1 MCSKKEEEVEF
12 SGAMNNIQ
20 NYPNDLFF
28 HQLVSHHHHQD
39 PFQSETLGA
48 PGTNVGSGF
57 TIFSPDSV
65 SPIWP
70 TSTQPQFDP
79 FTSPPQASFYGSFFN
94 RSRAHHQG
102 LQFGYEG
109 LGGGTSVTQH
119 HQEQLRILSEALGP
133 VVQAGSGPF
142 GLQGELGK
150 MTAQEIM
157 DAKALAASKSHIDV
171 IKRNKRRCSKRIVKA
186 TKKTYCWTK
195 SSLRR
200 PHHFLLDNNKFMFT
214 DKASLLAEVIQHV
227 KELKRETSVISET
240 NLVPTE
246 SDELTVTFT
255 EEEETEDGRFVIKAS
270 LCCED
275 RSDLLP
281 DMIKTL
287 KAMRLKTLKA
297 EITTVGGRVKNVLF
311 VTGEE
316 SSGEEYCIGMIEEA
330 LKAVMG
336 KSNVEE
342 SSSSVNAKRQRMSSH
357 NTITV
362 VEQQQYHQ

>member
-1 MCSKKEEEVEF
+1 MCSKKEEEVES

-39 PFQSETLGA
+39 PSQSETFGA
-48 PGTNVGSGF
+48 PGNNIGSGF
-57 TIFSPDSV
+57 TIFPHD

-79 FTSPPQASFYGSFFN
+79 FPPPPQASFYGSFFN
-94 RSRAHHQG
+94 RSRANHQG
-102 LQFGYEG
+102 LQFEYEG
-109 LGGGTSVTQH
+109 FGGATSTTH
-119 HQEQLRILSEALGP
+119 HHHHEQLRILSEALGP

-142 GLQGELGK
+142 GLQAELGK
-150 MTAQEIM
+150 MTTQEIM
-157 DAKALAASKSHIDV
+157 DAKALAASKSHSEAE
-171 IKRNKRRCSKRIVKA
+171 RRRRERINNHLAKLRSILPNT
-186 TKKTYCWTK
+186 TK
-195 SSLRR
+195 
-200 PHHFLLDNNKFMFT
+200 T

-246 SDELTVTFT
+246 SNELTVAFT

-316 SSGEEYCIGMIEEA
+316 SSGEDMEEYCIGMIEEA
-330 LKAVMG
+330 LKGVME

-357 NTITV
+357 NTINI
-362 VEQQQYHQ
+362 VEQQQYHH

>member
-1 MCSKKEEEVEF
+1 MCSKKEEVES

-20 NYPNDLFF
+20 NYPNNLFF
-28 HQLVSHHHHQD
+28 HQLVSHHHHQE
-39 PFQSETLGA
+39 PSQSETFRA
-48 PGTNVGSGF
+48 PGYNVESGF
-57 TIFSPDSV
+57 TIFSHDSV

-79 FTSPPQASFYGSFFN
+79 FTPPTPQASFYESFFN

-109 LGGGTSVTQH
+109 FDGGTSATHH

-142 GLQGELGK
+142 GLQGKLGK

-157 DAKALAASKSHIDV
+157 DAKALAASKSHSEAE
-171 IKRNKRRCSKRIVKA
+171 RRRRERINNHLAKLRSILPNT
-186 TKKTYCWTK
+186 TK
-195 SSLRR
+195 
-200 PHHFLLDNNKFMFT
+200 T

-227 KELKRETSVISET
+227 KELERETSVISET

-246 SDELTVTFT
+246 SDELKVAFT
-255 EEEETEDGRFVIKAS
+255 EEEETEDGRHVIKAS

-287 KAMRLKTLKA
+287 KSMRLKTLKA
-297 EITTVGGRVKNVLF
+297 EITTAGGRVKNVLF

-316 SSGEEYCIGMIEEA
+316 SSGEDMEDYCIGMIEEA

-336 KSNVEE
+336 KCNVEE

-357 NTITV
+357 NPITI
-362 VEQQQYHQ
+362 VEQQQYHH

>member
-1 MCSKKEEEVEF
+1 MCAKKEEEVDSSE
-12 SGAMNNIQ
+12 AMNNIQ
-20 NYPNDLFF
+20 NYQNDLVF
-28 HQLVSHHHHQD
+28 HQLISHHHHD
-39 PFQSETLGA
+39 PSQPESFGPSG
-48 PGTNVGSGF
+48 NVGSGF
-57 TIFSPDSV
+57 TIFSQDSV
-65 SPIWP
+65 SPIWSLP
-70 TSTQPQFDP
+70 QPSSIQPPFDQFP
-79 FTSPPQASFYGSFFN
+79 PPSPASFYGGFFN

-109 LGGGTSVTQH
+109 FGGATSAAH
-119 HQEQLRILSEALGP
+119 HHHHHHHHEQLRILSEALGP

-142 GLQGELGK
+142 GLQAEIGK

-157 DAKALAASKSHIDV
+157 DAKALAASKSHSEAE
-171 IKRNKRRCSKRIVKA
+171 RRRRERINNHLAKLRSILPNT
-186 TKKTYCWTK
+186 TK
-195 SSLRR
+195 
-200 PHHFLLDNNKFMFT
+200 T

-246 SDELTVTFT
+246 SDELTVAFT
-255 EEEETEDGRFVIKAS
+255 EEEETGDGRFVIKAS

-316 SSGEEYCIGMIEEA
+316 SSGEEVEEEYCIGTIEEA
-330 LKAVMG
+330 LKAVME

-342 SSSSVNAKRQRMSSH
+342 TSSSGNAKRQRMSH
-357 NTITV
+357 NTITIL
-362 VEQQQYHQ
+362 EQQQQHHR

>member
-1 MCSKKEEEVEF
+1 MCAKKEEVES
-12 SGAMNNIQ
+12 SGAMNNIG
-20 NYPNDLFF
+20 NYQSDLFF
-28 HQLVSHHHHQD
+28 HQLISPNHHQD
-39 PFQSETLGA
+39 PSQSESFGG
-48 PGTNVGSGF
+48 PSNNVGSGS
-57 TIFSPDSV
+57 TIFSQDSV

-70 TSTQPQFDP
+70 TLVQPPFDP
-79 FTSPPQASFYGSFFN
+79 FPPPSPASFYGSFFH

-109 LGGGTSVTQH
+109 FGGATPATH
-119 HQEQLRILSEALGP
+119 HHHEQLRILSEALGP

-142 GLQGELGK
+142 GLQAELGK

-157 DAKALAASKSHIDV
+157 DAKALAASKSHSEAE
-171 IKRNKRRCSKRIVKA
+171 RRRRERINNHLAKLRSILPNT
-186 TKKTYCWTK
+186 TK
-195 SSLRR
+195 
-200 PHHFLLDNNKFMFT
+200 T

-227 KELKRETSVISET
+227 KELKKETSVISET

-246 SDELTVTFT
+246 NDELTVAFT
-255 EEEETEDGRFVIKAS
+255 EEEETGDGRFVIKAS

-311 VTGEE
+311 VTGDE
-316 SSGEEYCIGMIEEA
+316 SSGEEEMEEYCIGTIEEA
-330 LKAVMG
+330 LKAMMD
-336 KSNVEE
+336 KSSVEE
-342 SSSSVNAKRQRMSSH
+342 TSSSGNAKRQRMSSH
-357 NTITV
+357 NTITIL
-362 VEQQQYHQ
+362 EQQQHHR

>member
-1 MCSKKEEEVEF
+1 MCAKKEEVES

-20 NYPNDLFF
+20 NYQSDLFF
-28 HQLVSHHHHQD
+28 HQLISHHHHHQD
-39 PFQSETLGA
+39 PSQSESFGG
-48 PGTNVGSGF
+48 PSTNVGSGS
-57 TIFSPDSV
+57 TIFSQDSV

-70 TSTQPQFDP
+70 TLVQPPFDP
-79 FTSPPQASFYGSFFN
+79 FHHPSPASFYGSFYP

-109 LGGGTSVTQH
+109 FGGATSATH
-119 HQEQLRILSEALGP
+119 HHHEQLRILSEALGP

-142 GLQGELGK
+142 GLPAELGK

-157 DAKALAASKSHIDV
+157 DAKALAASKSHSEAE
-171 IKRNKRRCSKRIVKA
+171 RRRRERINNHLAKLRSILPNT
-186 TKKTYCWTK
+186 TK
-195 SSLRR
+195 
-200 PHHFLLDNNKFMFT
+200 T

-246 SDELTVTFT
+246 SDELTVAFT
-255 EEEETEDGRFVIKAS
+255 EEEDMGDCRFVIKAS

-311 VTGEE
+311 VTGDE
-316 SSGEEYCIGMIEEA
+316 SSGEDEMEEYCIGTIEEA
-330 LKAVMG
+330 LKAVMD

-342 SSSSVNAKRQRMSSH
+342 TSSSGNAKRQRMSSH
-357 NTITV
+357 NTITI
-362 VEQQQYHQ
+362 VEQQQHHR

>member
-1 MCSKKEEEVEF
+1 MCAKKEEEEDS

-20 NYPNDLFF
+20 NYQNDLFF
-28 HQLVSHHHHQD
+28 HQLISHHHD
-39 PFQSETLGA
+39 PSQPEAFGPSG
-48 PGTNVGSGF
+48 NDGSGF
-57 TIFSPDSV
+57 TIFSQDSV
-65 SPIWP
+65 SPIWSLP
-70 TSTQPQFDP
+70 QPSSSMQPPFDSFP
-79 FTSPPQASFYGSFFN
+79 PPPSSPASFYGSFFN

-109 LGGGTSVTQH
+109 FGGAMSASH
-119 HQEQLRILSEALGP
+119 HHEQLRILSEALGP

-142 GLQGELGK
+142 GLQAELGK
-150 MTAQEIM
+150 MSAQEIM
-157 DAKALAASKSHIDV
+157 DAKALAASKSHSEAE
-171 IKRNKRRCSKRIVKA
+171 RRRRERINNHLAKLRSILPNT
-186 TKKTYCWTK
+186 TK
-195 SSLRR
+195 
-200 PHHFLLDNNKFMFT
+200 T

-246 SDELTVTFT
+246 SDELTVAFT
-255 EEEETEDGRFVIKAS
+255 EEEETGDGRFVIKAS

-316 SSGEEYCIGMIEEA
+316 NSGEEVEEECCIGTIEEA
-330 LKAVMG
+330 LKAVME
-336 KSNVEE
+336 KNNVEE
-342 SSSSVNAKRQRMSSH
+342 TSSSGNAKRQRMSSH
-357 NTITV
+357 NTITI
-362 VEQQQYHQ
+362 VEQQHHM

>member
-1 MCSKKEEEVEF
+1 MCAKKEEVES

-20 NYPNDLFF
+20 NYQSDLFF
-28 HQLVSHHHHQD
+28 HQLISHNHHQD
-39 PFQSETLGA
+39 PSQSESFGG
-48 PGTNVGSGF
+48 PSNNVGSGS
-57 TIFSPDSV
+57 TIFSQDSV

-70 TSTQPQFDP
+70 TLIQPPLDP
-79 FTSPPQASFYGSFFN
+79 FPPPSPASFYGSFFH
-94 RSRAHHQG
+94 RSRAHHHQG

-109 LGGGTSVTQH
+109 FGGATPATH
-119 HQEQLRILSEALGP
+119 HHHEQLRILSEALGP
-133 VVQAGSGPF
+133 VVQAPF

-157 DAKALAASKSHIDV
+157 DAKALAASKSHSEAE
-171 IKRNKRRCSKRIVKA
+171 RRRRERINNHLAKLRSILPNT
-186 TKKTYCWTK
+186 TK
-195 SSLRR
+195 
-200 PHHFLLDNNKFMFT
+200 T

-246 SDELTVTFT
+246 SDELTVAFT
-255 EEEETEDGRFVIKAS
+255 EEEETEDGRLVIKAS
-270 LCCED
+270 LCCDD

-311 VTGEE
+311 VTGDEE
-316 SSGEEYCIGMIEEA
+316 EMEEYCIGTIEEA
-330 LKAVMG
+330 LKAVMD
-336 KSNVEE
+336 KSNVDE
-342 SSSSVNAKRQRMSSH
+342 SSSSGNAKRQRMSSH
-357 NTITV
+357 NTITI
-362 VEQQQYHQ
+362 VEQQHHR

>member
-1 MCSKKEEEVEF
+1 MCAKKEEEEEED
-12 SGAMNNIQ
+12 SSRAMNNIQ
-20 NYPNDLFF
+20 NYQNDLFF
-28 HQLVSHHHHQD
+28 HQLISHHHHHHD
-39 PFQSETLGA
+39 PSQSETFGA
-48 PGTNVGSGF
+48 SGNVGSGF
-57 TIFSPDSV
+57 TIFSQDSV
-65 SPIWP
+65 SPIWSLP
-70 TSTQPQFDP
+70 PATSIQPPFDQF
-79 FTSPPQASFYGSFFN
+79 PPPSSTPASFYGSFFN
-94 RSRAHHQG
+94 RNRAHHGQG

-109 LGGGTSVTQH
+109 FGGATSAAH
-119 HQEQLRILSEALGP
+119 HHHEQLRILSEALGP

-142 GLQGELGK
+142 GLQAELGK

-157 DAKALAASKSHIDV
+157 DAKALAASKSHSEAE
-171 IKRNKRRCSKRIVKA
+171 RRRRERINNHLAKLRSILPNT
-186 TKKTYCWTK
+186 TK
-195 SSLRR
+195 
-200 PHHFLLDNNKFMFT
+200 T

-246 SDELTVTFT
+246 SDELTVAFT
-255 EEEETEDGRFVIKAS
+255 EEEETGDGKFVIKAS

-316 SSGEEYCIGMIEEA
+316 SSGEEVEEQYCIGTIEEA
-330 LKAVMG
+330 LKALME

-342 SSSSVNAKRQRMSSH
+342 SSSSGNAKRQRMSSH
-357 NTITV
+357 NTITI
-362 VEQQQYHQ
+362 VEQQQHHHR

>member
-1 MCSKKEEEVEF
+1 MCSKKEEVDF

-20 NYPNDLFF
+20 NYTNDLFF
-28 HQLVSHHHHQD
+28 HQLVSHHHHHQD
-39 PFQSETLGA
+39 PSQSETLGA
-48 PGTNVGSGF
+48 PGNNVGSGF

-79 FTSPPQASFYGSFFN
+79 FPPPAQASFYGSFFN
-94 RSRAHHQG
+94 RSLANHQG

-109 LGGGTSVTQH
+109 FGGGTSATYH

-133 VVQAGSGPF
+133 VVQAGSGLF

-150 MTAQEIM
+150 MTAQEFM
-157 DAKALAASKSHIDV
+157 DAKALAASKSHSEAE
-171 IKRNKRRCSKRIVKA
+171 RRRRERINNHLAKLRSILPNT
-186 TKKTYCWTK
+186 TK
-195 SSLRR
+195 
-200 PHHFLLDNNKFMFT
+200 T

-227 KELKRETSVISET
+227 NELERKTSVISET

-246 SDELTVTFT
+246 SDELMVSFT
-255 EEEETEDGRFVIKAS
+255 EEEETEDGKFVIKAS

-297 EITTVGGRVKNVLF
+297 EIITVGGRVKNVLF
-311 VTGEE
+311 VTREE
-316 SSGEEYCIGMIEEA
+316 SSGEDMEEYCIGMIEEA
-330 LKAVMG
+330 LKSVMG

-357 NTITV
+357 NTITI
-362 VEQQQYHQ
+362 VEQQQYHR

>member
-1 MCSKKEEEVEF
+1 MCAKKEEEVVDS

-20 NYPNDLFF
+20 NYQNDLFF
-28 HQLVSHHHHQD
+28 HQLISHHHQHHHD
-39 PFQSETLGA
+39 PSQSETFGA
-48 PGTNVGSGF
+48 PSNNVGSGF
-57 TIFSPDSV
+57 TIFSQDSV

-70 TSTQPQFDP
+70 SPIQPPFDP
-79 FTSPPQASFYGSFFN
+79 FHPPSSPASFYGSFFN
-94 RSRAHHQG
+94 RSRAHQQG

-109 LGGGTSVTQH
+109 FGGATSASH
-119 HQEQLRILSEALGP
+119 HHHHEQLRILSEALGP

-142 GLQGELGK
+142 GLQAELGK

-157 DAKALAASKSHIDV
+157 DAKALAASKSHSEAE
-171 IKRNKRRCSKRIVKA
+171 RRRRERINNHLAKLRSILPNT
-186 TKKTYCWTK
+186 TK
-195 SSLRR
+195 
-200 PHHFLLDNNKFMFT
+200 T

-227 KELKRETSVISET
+227 KELKRETTVISET

-246 SDELTVTFT
+246 SDELTVAFT
-255 EEEETEDGRFVIKAS
+255 EEEETGDGRFVIKAS

-281 DMIKTL
+281 DMIKTF

-316 SSGEEYCIGMIEEA
+316 SSGEEEIEEYCIGTIEEA
-330 LKAVMG
+330 LKAVME
-336 KSNVEE
+336 KSNLEE
-342 SSSSVNAKRQRMSSH
+342 PSSSGNAKRQRMSSH
-357 NTITV
+357 NTVTI
-362 VEQQQYHQ
+362 VEHQQQQHLR

>member
-1 MCSKKEEEVEF
+1 MCSKKEEVEF

-39 PFQSETLGA
+39 PFQSKTLGA
-48 PGTNVGSGF
+48 PRTNVGSGF

-109 LGGGTSVTQH
+109 FGGGTSGTQH

-142 GLQGELGK
+142 GLQRELGK
-150 MTAQEIM
+150 LTAQEIM
-157 DAKALAASKSHIDV
+157 DAKALAASKSHSEAE
-171 IKRNKRRCSKRIVKA
+171 RRRRERINNHLAKLRSILPNT
-186 TKKTYCWTK
+186 TK
-195 SSLRR
+195 
-200 PHHFLLDNNKFMFT
+200 T

-316 SSGEEYCIGMIEEA
+316 SSGEGMEEYCIGMVEEA